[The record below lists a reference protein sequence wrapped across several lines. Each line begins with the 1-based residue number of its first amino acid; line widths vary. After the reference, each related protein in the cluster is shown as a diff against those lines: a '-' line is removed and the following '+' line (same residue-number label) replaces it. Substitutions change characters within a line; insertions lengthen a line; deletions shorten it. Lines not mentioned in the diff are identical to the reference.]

1 MTVRNVQNMKC
12 ELNGTVNMMLQNGET
27 VKLNEVLYLP
37 EALKNLP
44 RILAVVEKDLLWGI
58 LNTR

>member
-1 MTVRNVQNMKC
+1 MTVRNGQNMKC
-12 ELNGTVNMMLQNGET
+12 ELNGTVNMILQKGET

-44 RILAVVEKDLLWGI
+44 IILAVVEKDLLWGI